1 MPPDHKSHARTCVIA
16 QPTCLRPMCTRD
28 DPVYTPLLGLSY
40 DQTKKQCAV
49 NIESW
54 QYDPRLFSA
63 KQHLK
68 TIIQHKPKCTL
79 SLMFMAKSSSITH
92 SKFDCVGF
100 YVICH
105 M

>member
-28 DPVYTPLLGLSY
+28 DPVYTPLLGLSH

-54 QYDPRLFSA
+54 QYDSPLFST
-63 KQHLK
+63 KQRLK
-68 TIIQHKPKCTL
+68 TIIQHKPKC
-79 SLMFMAKSSSITH
+79 MPSSMPTARSSPITH
-92 SKFDCVGF
+92 SEFDRVDS
-100 YVICH
+100 H
-105 M
+105 A